1 MLFTHIAS
9 LSMLGV
15 CLLACGDVLTDYP
28 ALSSQAPGGG
38 AGLGG
43 GGMAAAGPGSG
54 TAAGVAGLGGNGGAA
69 TSFAGIAGLS
79 GSGGLA
85 GSASLGGSGSSGG
98 VPSGGSGGVPSE
110 GQALYDAS
118 CKLCHG
124 EQGAGSPIGPE
135 LQHPVRDYASWVVR
149 NGRTQTT
156 YPKPM
161 DKWGQDKLSDMQ
173 LLLIFDYL
181 SKPPQPTSGQALFLD
196 YCSNCHGTDARGG
209 PTGRNLLNEVDKIEP
224 LVRDGKNGGQF
235 QLRKDFMPSF
245 PSTTLSDS
253 ELKLVRDYV
262 DSL

>member
-1 MLFTHIAS
+1 
-9 LSMLGV
+9 MLGV
-15 CLLACGDVLTDYP
+15 CLLACSDVLTDYP
-28 ALSSQAPGGG
+28 ALSSQAPSGG

-43 GGMAAAGPGSG
+43 GGMAPASAGSG
-54 TAAGVAGLGGNGGAA
+54 TAAGVAGLGGSGGAA
-69 TSFAGIAGLS
+69 TGFAGIAGSS
-79 GSGGLA
+79 GGGGLA
-85 GSASLGGSGSSGG
+85 GSTGLGGTGGSSGSSGSSGG
-98 VPSGGSGGVPSE
+98 AGGIPSE

-124 EQGAGSPIGPE
+124 EQGVGSPIGPE

-161 DKWGQDKLSDMQ
+161 DKWGQDKLSDLQ
-173 LLLIFDYL
+173 LSLIFDYL

-196 YCSNCHGTDARGG
+196 YCGNCHGADARGG

-245 PSTTLSDS
+245 PSNTLNDS
-253 ELKLVRDYV
+253 ELKLVHDYV